1 MYFPVDKDYG
11 YRLRKAVGQTYDCT
25 IRRSEVYLTAAE
37 CLSKLGEDERSAEM
51 LTTLLSQRLSPD
63 ALPQAKAKYSTLH
76 GVEMVRYILG
86 ERLKE
91 FAQEGGHDWYDF
103 KRSGQPE
110 LRKTIHG
117 EEVVL
122 QDHDPRYVIPLPT
135 EAREN
140 NPYLSV
146 K

>member
-1 MYFPVDKDYG
+1 
-11 YRLRKAVGQTYDCT
+11 
-25 IRRSEVYLTAAE
+25 
-37 CLSKLGEDERSAEM
+37 M
-51 LTTLLSQRLSPD
+51 LTTLLTHRLSSD
-63 ALPQAKAKYSTLH
+63 ALSEAKAKYSTLH
-76 GVEMVRYILG
+76 GAEMTRYILE

-91 FAQEGGHDWYDF
+91 FAQECGHDWYDF

-122 QDHDPRYVIPLPT
+122 QDHDPRYVIPLPA

>member
-1 MYFPVDKDYG
+1 
-11 YRLRKAVGQTYDCT
+11 
-25 IRRSEVYLTAAE
+25 
-37 CLSKLGEDERSAEM
+37 M
-51 LTTLLSQRLSPD
+51 LTTLLSQRLSPE

-76 GVEMVRYILG
+76 GVEMVRFILG

-91 FAQEGGHDWYDF
+91 FAQECGHDWYDF

-110 LRKTIHG
+110 LRKMIHE